1 MERDGSMA
9 TKPSE
14 QPKIKDLLD
23 YDAVVEVLANYMEKN
38 GATQQASIAWAIQTL
53 KPLGVHQSDE

>member
-1 MERDGSMA
+1 MA